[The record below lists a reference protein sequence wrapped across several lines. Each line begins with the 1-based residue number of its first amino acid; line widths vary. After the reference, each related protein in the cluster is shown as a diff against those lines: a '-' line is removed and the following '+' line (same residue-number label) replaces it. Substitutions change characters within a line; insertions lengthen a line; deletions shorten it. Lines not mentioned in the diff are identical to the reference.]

1 MKREEP
7 AITAYGELQDERTTV
22 HPQHGHA
29 PQRRPVDPK
38 TGRLYRILGPVA
50 PTSARSSTR
59 LAAPRSFSAPP
70 PALHKAHLDNLA
82 IVPASL
88 LPDKAEW
95 QALANALP
103 AGSTLIVLPDKPG
116 AARAALERVSR
127 SLAAHGSP
135 VTTIEQ
141 HERRPR
147 ANCQETVAP

>member
-1 MKREEP
+1 MSR
-7 AITAYGELQDERTTV
+7 
-22 HPQHGHA
+22 
-29 PQRRPVDPK
+29 QRRAVDPT
-38 TGRLYRILGPVA
+38 TGRPDRIPGPA
-50 PTSARSSTR
+50 PASARSSASP
-59 LAAPRSFSAPP
+59 AAPRAFSAPP

-127 SLAAHGSP
+127 SLAAHGSR

-141 HERRPR
+141 HERHPR
-147 ANCQETVAP
+147 ANGRESVVP